1 MDKTKESAD
10 FIAFKEG
17 ELTIHVN
24 NADEYLLLVRYLAEN
39 GVSNPEFPL
48 TMDGYDPIFPY
59 FYMEGFGPKRN
70 INANRF
76 FTEITHVY
84 PYNDRCIEYESADF
98 ASDMLTAQAELIL
111 SSMNAAMKDQ
121 LYQILQK
128 EHTPKSTNE
137 TTARATGRKFDLG
150 SFSLDV
156 MLQPNGMF
164 DVWIAH
170 EGNSGVHH
178 SDVPLGKIGELTIG
192 EIDCVMDGYL
202 ADCKRS

>member
-10 FIAFKEG
+10 FLAFKEG
-17 ELTIHVN
+17 ELTIHIN
-24 NADEYLLLVRYLAEN
+24 NASEYITLMCYLADH
-39 GVSNPEFPL
+39 GISDPEFPPIA
-48 TMDGYDPIFPY
+48 DGYDPKYPY
-59 FYMEGFGPKRN
+59 FYMEGFGPERE
-70 INANRF
+70 INANKV

-98 ASDMLTAQAELIL
+98 ASDMVTAQAELIL
-111 SSMNAAMKDQ
+111 SSMNVAMKDQ

-137 TTARATGRKFDLG
+137 TTTRATGRKFDLG

-156 MLQPNGMF
+156 MLQPNGLF

-170 EGNSGVHH
+170 EGNSGVHY
-178 SDVPLGKIGELTIG
+178 SDITLGKIGELTIG
-192 EIDCVMDGYL
+192 EIDCIMDSYL
-202 ADCKRS
+202 ADCKSN